1 MSEPVF
7 RFAPSPNGELHLG
20 HALSAILNS
29 EWASRTDGRFLLRIE
44 DIDLERCTPEYERG
58 IYDDLAWLGVG
69 WEKPPRRQSEHF
81 SEYQAVLDR
90 LVRQELVYP
99 AFMSRGEIRAFISDA
114 ETPRKPWPRDPD
126 GVPLYPGADR
136 ELSQRERRRR
146 IASGAAHAWRLDV
159 AAAAARVAGQAAPL
173 SWTELSAEYSQTGR
187 TIQAHPQQWGD
198 VVLARKDVPTSY
210 HLSVVVDDAAQGV
223 SHVVRGRDLYE
234 ATSIQRLLQQLLGLP
249 APAYFHHHL
258 VEGADGRKLS
268 KSENDTGLRRL
279 REGGATPAD
288 IRRMIGLD

>member
-20 HALSAILNS
+20 HALSAILNC
-29 EWASRTDGRFLLRIE
+29 EWASRTGGRFLLRIE

-81 SEYQAVLDR
+81 AEYQAVLDR

-114 ETPRKPWPRDPD
+114 ETPKKPWPRDPD

-146 IASGAAHAWRLDV
+146 IASGARARL
-159 AAAAARVAGQAAPL
+159 AARRRGGGGPGRRTSRRPVVMDGTERGIFADRPDDRGAPAAMGRRRAG
-173 SWTELSAEYSQTGR
+173 
-187 TIQAHPQQWGD
+187 
-198 VVLARKDVPTSY
+198 
-210 HLSVVVDDAAQGV
+210 AQG
-223 SHVVRGRDLYE
+223 RAD
-234 ATSIQRLLQQLLGLP
+234 QLPSVGC
-249 APAYFHHHL
+249 
-258 VEGADGRKLS
+258 
-268 KSENDTGLRRL
+268 RR
-279 REGGATPAD
+279 
-288 IRRMIGLD
+288 